1 MKLKDLI
8 LTVVALAF
16 AFTVSA
22 QEKEK
27 KSAEDRAKAMTEK
40 MAEKFEL
47 EGEKKDKLEKIN
59 LEFTQSLDKVKE
71 DKSSDNEAKQAK
83 VKSIME
89 TRHAALA
96 AVLTAEQLEELKKTE
111 KQKMEAKQQMVEKRK
126 IEKKQQ
132 MVEKLRM
139 EKQMTPEEHAKKK
152 TDHLKA
158 ELNLTEDQY
167 SKVFN
172 LTLKVSEKIEAIK
185 KDDTMDEEK
194 KKKFI
199 QGNKKDFNKEMKQ
212 ILTAEQFEKFQSM
225 KKESQEHMPP
235 KAE

>member
-1 MKLKDLI
+1 
-8 LTVVALAF
+8 
-16 AFTVSA
+16 
-22 QEKEK
+22 
-27 KSAEDRAKAMTEK
+27 
-40 MAEKFEL
+40 
-47 EGEKKDKLEKIN
+47 
-59 LEFTQSLDKVKE
+59 
-71 DKSSDNEAKQAK
+71 
-83 VKSIME
+83 
-89 TRHAALA
+89 
-96 AVLTAEQLEELKKTE
+96 
-111 KQKMEAKQQMVEKRK
+111 MVEKRK

-132 MVEKLRM
+132 MVEKLRT
-139 EKQMTPEEHAKKK
+139 EKQMTPEERAKKK

-194 KKKFI
+194 KKKFV

-225 KKESQEHMPP
+225 KKESKEHMPP